1 MVCYG
6 SRFGNFLR
14 HFCGD
19 IGGFSMQLGVQDK
32 VFMIAGG
39 SRGLGFGIASAL
51 ARESATIAIGNRD
64 LAAGEVAA
72 EHLRECYGA
81 KAVAHACDMTDA
93 AAITR
98 WVEHVTAEFGR
109 IDGLVVNAGG
119 PKPGAFD
126 TLADSD
132 WEEAFQLTLMSAV
145 RLIRAVLPALRVQG
159 GSILVLT
166 SSSVQE
172 PDNYLLLSAV
182 MRAGVA
188 NLVKGISFD
197 LARENIRINCLVPG
211 IVKTDRIDAIAKNQA
226 AMNQRSVDDQLA
238 LMQQP
243 IPLGRF
249 GTVDEFGNAGAFL
262 LSEAASYITGATLVI
277 DGGKMRA
284 M

>member
-1 MVCYG
+1 
-6 SRFGNFLR
+6 
-14 HFCGD
+14 
-19 IGGFSMQLGVQDK
+19 MQLGVGDK

-39 SRGLGFGIASAL
+39 SRGLGFGIADAL
-51 ARESATIAIGNRD
+51 AGEGACVALGSRD
-64 LAAGEVAA
+64 LATGEVAA
-72 EHLRECYGA
+72 AQLREKRGGKAGA
-81 KAVAHACDMTDA
+81 YAGDVTDA
-93 AAITR
+93 AAVER
-98 WVEHVTAEFGR
+98 WAEHVLAEFGR

-126 TLADSD
+126 TLADAD
-132 WEEAFQLTLMSAV
+132 WEQGFQLTLMSAI
-145 RLIRAVLPALRVQG
+145 RLIRAVLPGLRQQG

-172 PDNYLLLSAV
+172 PDNYLLISAV

-211 IVKTDRIDAIAKNQA
+211 MIKTDRIDAIAQNQA
-226 AMNQRSVDDQLA
+226 AVNRRTLDEQFA
-238 LMQQP
+238 AMQQP

-249 GTVDEFGNAGAFL
+249 GVVDELGKAGAFL
-262 LSEAASYITGATLVI
+262 LSDAASYITGATLVI
-277 DGGKMRA
+277 DGGKMKS